1 VSTFIGYPTGRLL
14 CVVDEP
20 DTARRAVD
28 ELVAG
33 GIARADILVLSGA
46 DDARRLDGTG
56 TGHGLRTR
64 VLRAVQFAMMDQLP
78 DFAWYEAAAREGRAV
93 VAIRVTDTARRRTVV
108 EVLGRA
114 GAHFMNYFGRL
125 STEEIS
131 RWRGPEPK
139 VASIL
144 RR

>member
-1 VSTFIGYPTGRLL
+1 MSTFIGYPTGRLL

-20 DTARRAVD
+20 ARARDAIE
-28 ELVAG
+28 ELAAL
-33 GIARADILVLSGA
+33 GIARDDVLVLAGP
-46 DDARRLDGTG
+46 DDARRFAGTG
-56 TGHGLRTR
+56 TGHGFRARILR
-64 VLRAVQFAMMDQLP
+64 LVQFAMMDQLP

-93 VAIRVTDTARRRTVV
+93 VAVRVPDAARRRAVA
-108 EVLGRA
+108 EVLERA

-125 STEEIS
+125 STEELS

>member
-1 VSTFIGYPTGRLL
+1 MSSFIGYPTGRLL
-14 CVVDEP
+14 CVVDDP
-20 DTARRAVD
+20 ARAREAAD
-28 ELVAG
+28 ELVALG
-33 GIARADILVLSGA
+33 VARDDVAVLSGP
-46 DDARRLDGTG
+46 DDARRFDGTG
-56 TGHGLRTR
+56 AGHGLWSRL
-64 VLRAVQFAMMDQLP
+64 LRAVQFTLMDQLP

-93 VAIRVTDTARRRTVV
+93 VAVRVPGAEQRRRVV
-108 EVLGRA
+108 DILERA

>member
-1 VSTFIGYPTGRLL
+1 VSAFIGYPTGRLL
-14 CVVDEP
+14 CVVDDP
-20 DTARRAVD
+20 ARAREAVE
-28 ELVAG
+28 ELVALG
-33 GIARADILVLSGA
+33 VARDDVAVLSGP
-46 DDARRLDGTG
+46 DDARRFDGTG
-56 TGHGLRTR
+56 TGHGLRSR
-64 VLRAVQFAMMDQLP
+64 ILRLVQFAMMDQLP

-93 VAIRVTDTARRRTVV
+93 VAVRVPDAERRRRVV
-108 EVLGRA
+108 DVLGRA

-125 STEEIS
+125 STEEVS